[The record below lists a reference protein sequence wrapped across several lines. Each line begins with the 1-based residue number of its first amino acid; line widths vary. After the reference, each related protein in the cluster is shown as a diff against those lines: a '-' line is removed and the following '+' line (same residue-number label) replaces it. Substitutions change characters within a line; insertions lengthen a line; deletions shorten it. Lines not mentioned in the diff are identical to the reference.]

1 MAAHESHFEK
11 TAADSPIQ
19 VEPNWQVQ
27 MDSPMFNS
35 LLENAQQRQGPGA
48 IVGRT
53 ADQVKDNVEQGVK
66 TAVRE
71 TQATA
76 RAARERGEIAGT
88 LVLNFDAIDQSNR
101 AHRRDGKITRD
112 EILDFRKEHSTTLT
126 SNELRNLQIASRDF
140 QTQIG
145 RGKDWANKA
154 DVETYKTA
162 PPVIVRRPQPRHE
175 NEGIDDKVKD
185 KVKGIWKGI
194 RKRVGD

>member
-1 MAAHESHFEK
+1 MTSHDSHFEHS
-11 TAADSPIQ
+11 TADSARQVEANWQVHMDSPI
-19 VEPNWQVQ
+19 
-27 MDSPMFNS
+27 FNS
-35 LLENAQQRQGPGA
+35 LFENAQQRQGPGA
-48 IVGRT
+48 VVGRT
-53 ADQVKDNVEQGVK
+53 VDQVKDNVEQGVR
-66 TAVRE
+66 TTVRE
-71 TQATA
+71 TQAAA
-76 RAARERGEIAGT
+76 RAARERGEVAGT

-101 AHRRDGKITRD
+101 AHTRDGKITRN
-112 EILDFRKEHSTTLT
+112 EILDFRRVHSTSLT

-162 PPVIVRRPQPRHE
+162 PPVVVRRPQPRQE
-175 NEGIDDKVKD
+175 NEGLDDKVKD

>member
-1 MAAHESHFEK
+1 MTSHDTHFEQS
-11 TAADSPIQ
+11 AANPLKQ
-19 VEPNWQVQ
+19 VEPNWQVH
-27 MDSPMFNS
+27 MDSPNFNS

-48 IVGRT
+48 VVGRT
-53 ADQVKDNVEQGVK
+53 VEQAKDKVEQGVR
-66 TAVRE
+66 TTVRE
-71 TQATA
+71 TQA
-76 RAARERGEIAGT
+76 AALATRERAEIAGT

-112 EILDFRKEHSTTLT
+112 EILDYRKEHSTTLT

-145 RGKDWANKA
+145 RGKDWASKA

-162 PPVIVRRPQPRHE
+162 PPVIVRRPQPRVE
-175 NEGIDDKVKD
+175 DEGIDDKVKD